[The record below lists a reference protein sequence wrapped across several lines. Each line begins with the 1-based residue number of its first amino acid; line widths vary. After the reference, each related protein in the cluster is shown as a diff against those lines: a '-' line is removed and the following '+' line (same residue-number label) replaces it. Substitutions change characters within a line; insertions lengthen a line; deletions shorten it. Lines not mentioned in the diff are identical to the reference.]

1 MKIDRPFILSFVAPL
16 MILISIIGLTLR
28 KENKKIFYLPIGLMG
43 VFIISEKNI
52 SRRINRQRIL
62 KKIKSYS
69 KLK

>member
-16 MILISIIGLTLR
+16 MILISIIGLILR